1 VILRAHAIAKRFE
14 SRAVLRDATLAIG
27 PGEGVLLSG
36 ANGSGK
42 TTFARI
48 LATLLQPDRGTLEL
62 DGAPVAG
69 PHRARARRAIGFATH
84 RPLLYLGLTPVENLA
99 FFGEL
104 AGVPGAA
111 NRARG
116 LLRRFGMA
124 AFADAPLAHF
134 SRGML
139 QRIVLSRA
147 LLADPSILIL
157 DEPYAGLD
165 DEGVSILNSLVSEA
179 RNRGAGVLIVAHDRE
194 RAAPVVTRA
203 CRMKD
208 GRIEAAS

>member
-14 SRAVLRDATLAIG
+14 SRAILREVNLSIG

-48 LATLLQPDRGTLEL
+48 LATLLQPDRGQLEL
-62 DGAPVAG
+62 DGAPLAAN
-69 PHRARARRAIGFATH
+69 RTAARRSIGFATH
-84 RPLLYLGLTPVENLA
+84 RPLLYLGLTPVENLV

-104 AGVPGAA
+104 AGVS
-111 NRARG
+111 RARERAVA
-116 LLRRFGMA
+116 LLDRFEMGP
-124 AFADAPLAHF
+124 FRDTPLVNF

-147 LLADPSILIL
+147 LLGDPAILIL

-165 DEGVSILNSLVSEA
+165 DEGVAILNRLVGEA
-179 RNRGAGVLIVAHDRE
+179 RGRGAGALVIAHDRE
-194 RAAPVVTRA
+194 RAASIVTRS
-203 CRMKD
+203 CRLKD
-208 GRIEAAS
+208 GRIEAAA